1 MKEEKEF
8 ETESKQLLNLM
19 INSIYS
25 NKEIF
30 LRELISN
37 ASDAIDKYKFLA
49 LKSEGKMPNKDYEIR
64 IKTDPKEKWIEV
76 SDNGIGMDEKDL
88 VKDLGTIASSGSKAF
103 LEKYQEMK
111 NDKAF
116 DLIGQFGVGFYSAF
130 MVARKV
136 EVRTKTLNGKAYLFS
151 SDGGEKYSIEDIE
164 LPEVI
169 SGSAVRVYL
178 KDNTNEEIYSD
189 YLENGRIEDLVRKYS
204 DYIRYPIKMQETAKS
219 PKVGPDG
226 KEISGEYEEK
236 TADKTLNS
244 MIPLWKKA
252 KAEVSDKDLAEF
264 YKSKFDDYEDPLL
277 SLYIKA
283 EGLLSYDALIFIPSH
298 APYNLYAENYEKGLD
313 LYAKG
318 IFIQEKCKELVPDY
332 LKFIKGLV
340 DSDDFPL
347 NISREMLQKSPTLT
361 KVSTN
366 IENKIVERLLQ
377 LKKEDYDKYL
387 NFFKVYGDHIKFGIY
402 STYGTKKVTLQDL
415 LVFPSLNSE
424 KPLSLKDYKDKMK
437 PDQKH
442 IYYASG
448 STLEAIKMMPELE
461 KYKKEGIDVLFLSQ
475 SIDEFTLMMMH
486 DYDKTDFKSV
496 SEEAKEDLTDL
507 EKLKLEGLNA
517 QYKRFLDD
525 AKASLQGQ
533 VDEVAFSTKLV
544 DSPVCIATKEGL
556 SLNMEHVLNEEQ
568 PGHKDE
574 DEKVKA
580 VKVLEI
586 NPDHELFKALS
597 TLTDDQEIKDCASL
611 LYEEAM
617 MLEGYEV
624 KDKKAFVSRL
634 NNLLLKAAG
643 YPKKEN
649 PSPEAGK
656 EEKTE
661 KAPEP
666 ETKKA

>member
-1 MKEEKEF
+1 
-8 ETESKQLLNLM
+8 
-19 INSIYS
+19 
-25 NKEIF
+25 
-30 LRELISN
+30 
-37 ASDAIDKYKFLA
+37 
-49 LKSEGKMPNKDYEIR
+49 
-64 IKTDPKEKWIEV
+64 
-76 SDNGIGMDEKDL
+76 
-88 VKDLGTIASSGSKAF
+88 
-103 LEKYQEMK
+103 
-111 NDKAF
+111 
-116 DLIGQFGVGFYSAF
+116 
-130 MVARKV
+130 
-136 EVRTKTLNGKAYLFS
+136 
-151 SDGGEKYSIEDIE
+151 
-164 LPEVI
+164 
-169 SGSAVRVYL
+169 
-178 KDNTNEEIYSD
+178 
-189 YLENGRIEDLVRKYS
+189 
-204 DYIRYPIKMQETAKS
+204 
-219 PKVGPDG
+219 
-226 KEISGEYEEK
+226 
-236 TADKTLNS
+236 
-244 MIPLWKKA
+244 
-252 KAEVSDKDLAEF
+252 VSDKDLAEF

-649 PSPEAGK
+649 PSPETGK